1 MLNLTDITLSYGG
14 TPALKGISLH
24 INEGEIVCLLG
35 ANGAGKTSTLNVIS
49 GCLINFSGKV
59 EFLNK
64 QIEGFSPYEIVKLGI
79 SHVPEGRRIFQE
91 LSVIENLEMGAY
103 LRKDNKKIKD
113 DIDWI
118 FELFPSLGMRR
129 NNLGRNLSGG
139 EQQMLAIGRALTAR
153 PKLLLLDE
161 PSMGLAPKLLMKC
174 YEVIKRINKNGVT
187 ILLVEQ
193 NAHIAL
199 NISDRG
205 YVLNL
210 GRIQISGTSNEL
222 KSKKVLQES
231 YLGH

>member
-1 MLNLTDITLSYGG
+1 MLKLTDITLSYGG
-14 TPALKGISLH
+14 TPALKGVSLYV
-24 INEGEIVCLLG
+24 NEGEIVCLLG

-49 GCLINFSGKV
+49 GCLRNISGKV

-64 QIEGFSPYEIVKLGI
+64 QIEGLYPYEIVKLGI

-91 LSVIENLEMGAY
+91 LSVMENLEMGAY

-113 DIDWI
+113 DINWI
-118 FELFPSLGMRR
+118 FEVFPSLGIRR
-129 NNLGRNLSGG
+129 NNLGGNLSGG
-139 EQQMLAIGRALTAR
+139 EQQMLAIGRALMAS

-193 NAHIAL
+193 NARVAL

-210 GRIQISGTSNEL
+210 GRIQISGTSDEL